1 MLKKLALG
9 LCVAAVAAASAV
21 WFVAPADADATAAPA
36 AKSPAAKADRAALQ
50 RTQKQ
55 VRMLD
60 DIYKTV
66 VVFITQHYVKDE
78 KSLPAGTA
86 AIKLFEAI
94 GKKGWHTVR
103 LVDASGEPLEEK
115 NAAKDDFERKAV
127 KALKAG
133 KGSFEQIIRK
143 NGKPHLRSATP
154 IPVVLQKCTMCHDN
168 YKKVK
173 KGEPIGILSY
183 TLPIE

>member
-1 MLKKLALG
+1 MSKKVVFG
-9 LCVAAVAAASAV
+9 LCAAVAALAVAV
-21 WFVAPADADATAAPA
+21 WLTPPADAVAKNAPA
-36 AKSPAAKADRAALQ
+36 AKRSKPKVNRAALK

-86 AIKLFEAI
+86 AIKLFAAI
-94 GKKGWHTVR
+94 EKKGWHKVR

-115 NAAKDDFERKAV
+115 NTAKDAFERKAV
-127 KALKAG
+127 KALKGG
-133 KGSFEQIIRK
+133 KNSYEEIIRK
-143 NGKPHLRSATP
+143 DGKPYLRSATP

-173 KGEPIGILSY
+173 KGQPIGMLSY

>member
-1 MLKKLALG
+1 MSKKVAFG
-9 LCVAAVAAASAV
+9 LCAGVVAALAV
-21 WFVAPADADATAAPA
+21 WITPPADAVAKNAPA
-36 AKSPAAKADRAALQ
+36 AKRSGPPVSQAALK
-50 RTQKQ
+50 RTRKQ

-66 VVFITQHYVKDE
+66 VVFITQHYVKDD

-86 AIKLFEAI
+86 AIKLFAAI
-94 GKKGWHTVR
+94 EKKGWHKVR
-103 LVDASGEPLEEK
+103 LVDASGMPLEEK
-115 NAAKDDFERKAV
+115 NAAKDAFERNAV

-133 KGSFEQIIRK
+133 KGSYEQVISRK
-143 NGKPHLRSATP
+143 GKPYLRSATP

>member
-1 MLKKLALG
+1 MPKKLALVACAG
-9 LCVAAVAAASAV
+9 IAAVAAV
-21 WFVAPADADATAAPA
+21 WMSPLADADVAAPA
-36 AKSPAAKADRAALQ
+36 PQASSPKVDPAALK

-60 DIYKTV
+60 DVYKTV
-66 VVFITQHYVKDE
+66 VVFITEHYVKDE

-94 GKKGWHTVR
+94 KKKGWHEVR

-115 NAAKDDFERKAV
+115 NTAKDDFERKAV
-127 KALKAG
+127 KALKSG
-133 KGSFEQIIRK
+133 KASYEQIIRK
-143 NGKPHLRSATP
+143 NGKPYLRSATP
-154 IPVVLQKCTMCHDN
+154 VPVVMQKCTMCHDN
-168 YKKVK
+168 YKRAK
-173 KGEPIGILSY
+173 KGEPIGLLSY